1 MFCNTCGSKLSKDDK
16 KCRACGAP
24 ADQGEAC
31 GGFWGLVGAEPP
43 VVPVPVKQPVKEI
56 SAGEVPAEQPA
67 EKRKH
72 PMTFWYG
79 LAAVLAVLL
88 LVQTVR
94 VGVLNSRLEY
104 MTWRVELLEAQ
115 KSTEPE
121 ETTEATEPE
130 ETTEATEPEQTTAPT
145 EAAETTA
152 PSEPAE
158 TTEPAGSGETEP
170 PESQAPTEGSEESDE
185 GVTGNG

>member
-16 KCRACGAP
+16 KCRVCGAP

-43 VVPVPVKQPVKEI
+43 VVPVPVAQPAGKTG
-56 SAGEVPAEQPA
+56 AGEVPVEQSA
-67 EKRKH
+67 EKRKL

-88 LVQTVR
+88 VQTIR
-94 VGVLNSRLEY
+94 VGVLNSRLDY
-104 MTWRVELLEAQ
+104 MTWRVEILESQ

-130 ETTEATEPEQTTAPT
+130 QTTVPT
-145 EAAETTA
+145 EAE
-152 PSEPAE
+152 E
-158 TTEPAGSGETEP
+158 TTEPTEPAQTTEPALSDGTEP
-170 PESQAPTEGSEESDE
+170 PETQNPVEEPGESDE
-185 GVTGNG
+185 EVKGNG